1 MKRTIAIILIMMI
14 IGIQTTIYAADPSYS
29 IGLVPSKTDVALG
42 EEVEIILKVKD
53 FENVTSG
60 LYGYSAFIEYDKNV
74 FEELP
79 VDPDDHISENL
90 IGEEQWDYPV
100 FNQENGKIV
109 ATTSKGVK
117 AESNVL
123 KIKLK
128 VKSNAVIGA
137 KPQIKITNF
146 EASDAN
152 NIIKAKADAVVSL
165 NVVEKTN
172 DTPNSNPDNN
182 GGASGSGTGTSNPS
196 SNNGGASG
204 SGTSTNNPNGSNGGA
219 SGTGTSNPSSNN
231 GGAGSTGTSN
241 PSSSN
246 SANKTPNTVT
256 PNKAQN
262 SNTNDISNK
271 KLPQTGEAD
280 WIYVAAISVIII
292 GAVSYIKYK
301 RTY

>member
-14 IGIQTTIYAADPSYS
+14 IGIQTTIYAADPSYR
-29 IGLVPSKTDVALG
+29 IELVPNKTNITLG

-60 LYGYSAFIEYDKNV
+60 LYGYDAIIEYDKNI

-79 VDPDDHISENL
+79 YDSEDHISENL
-90 IGEEQWDYPV
+90 IGEEKWDIPT
-100 FNQENGKIV
+100 FNPENGKIV
-109 ATTSKGVK
+109 GTTSKGVK

-146 EASDAN
+146 EASDAD

-165 NVVEKTN
+165 NVVAKNNESDNSNQGSNNEGTSGTN
-172 DTPNSNPDNN
+172 NNNPDSNNEGTSGTNNNNPSGTNGGTNGTNNSNPSGTN
-182 GGASGSGTGTSNPS
+182 GGTSGTNNSNPS
-196 SNNGGASG
+196 A
-204 SGTSTNNPNGSNGGA
+204 TNGGA
-219 SGTGTSNPSSNN
+219 SGTSNKNPSTITPQN
-231 GGAGSTGTSN
+231 GS
-241 PSSSN
+241 
-246 SANKTPNTVT
+246 
-256 PNKAQN
+256 
-262 SNTNDISNK
+262 TNDISNK
-271 KLPQTGEAD
+271 KLPQTGETD
-280 WIYVAAISVIII
+280 WIYVAGIAVVIII